1 MSLDIATPTPDTVV
15 AAPGPASAPEPDSG
29 PVARLDADL
38 PSLAVLQRRYID
50 RVLER
55 TGRNKTR
62 AARMLGI
69 DRRTLNRM
77 LARERAKKAS
87 VTA

>member
-1 MSLDIATPTPDTVV
+1 MIFDATSSAAVTPSVTEP
-15 AAPGPASAPEPDSG
+15 APVT
-29 PVARLDADL
+29 PVTRLDVDM
-38 PSLAVLQRRYID
+38 PSLAVLQRRYVD

-77 LARERAKKAS
+77 LARDRARGAS
-87 VTA
+87 VKV

>member
-1 MSLDIATPTPDTVV
+1 MTFDATSYAAHTVATESSTP
-15 AAPGPASAPEPDSG
+15 AA
-29 PVARLDADL
+29 PVARLDVDM
-38 PSLAVLQRRYID
+38 PSLAVLQRRYVD

-77 LARERAKKAS
+77 LARDRARGAS
-87 VTA
+87 VKV

>member
-1 MSLDIATPTPDTVV
+1 MTFDATSFAADLVSTDPTPAP
-15 AAPGPASAPEPDSG
+15 AA
-29 PVARLDADL
+29 PVARLDVDM
-38 PSLAVLQRRYID
+38 PSLAVLQRRYVD

-77 LARERAKKAS
+77 LARDRARGAS
-87 VTA
+87 VKV

>member
-1 MSLDIATPTPDTVV
+1 MSLDTTSHPTSETVDATLAAATP
-15 AAPGPASAPEPDSG
+15 PASAE

-38 PSLAVLQRRYID
+38 PSLAILQRRYID

>member
-1 MSLDIATPTPDTVV
+1 MTFDATPSTPV
-15 AAPGPASAPEPDSG
+15 AATETVDATAAATPAE
-29 PVARLDADL
+29 VLARLDADL

>member
-1 MSLDIATPTPDTVV
+1 MALDT
-15 AAPGPASAPEPDSG
+15 AASPHHSTAETEPASASASEPA
-29 PVARLDADL
+29 ARLDADL

-62 AARMLGI
+62 AARLLGI

-77 LARERAKKAS
+77 LARERTAKAS

>member
-1 MSLDIATPTPDTVV
+1 MAFDTAP
-15 AAPGPASAPEPDSG
+15 AASPASTESAFVASSPAPQRVDHDMPT
-29 PVARLDADL
+29 
-38 PSLAVLQRRYID
+38 LALLSRRYIE

-55 TGRNKTR
+55 TGNNKTR

-77 LARERAKKAS
+77 LARERVRKNGD
-87 VTA
+87 VV